1 MQSTL
6 VAKGVQNFSPTA
18 KQAIAVK
25 ICSLGSGWVTN
36 LQSGSVHAS
45 YWHYEEEG
53 IIVLTF
59 SSNFSKKKIIICSLS
74 VFAKIQLR
82 ENIL

>member
-1 MQSTL
+1 M
-6 VAKGVQNFSPTA
+6 VKGVQNFTPTA
-18 KQAIAVK
+18 KQAKSIIVK

-36 LQSGSVHAS
+36 LSSGSVHAS

-59 SSNFSKKKIIICSLS
+59 PSNFSKKKIIICSLS
-74 VFAKIQLR
+74 VFAKIRLT